1 MKFFLDTRN
10 SQETG
15 TATLCLGNEPGGEIV
30 ATLPYKTEVDTV
42 RARMFSLLPQAFD
55 QIAEFE
61 QLWFYHGGLIF
72 ECPTCKTKSLI
83 PGADDGQVGRIT
95 RLKLKIFA

>member
-10 SQETG
+10 SEVTG
-15 TATLCLGNEPGGEIV
+15 EAILTLGNEPGGQIV
-30 ATLPYKTEVDTV
+30 AKLPYKTELDTV
-42 RARMFSLLPQAFD
+42 RARMFKLLPEAYD

-61 QLWFYHGGLIF
+61 QLWFFHGPMEF
-72 ECPTCKTKSLI
+72 ECPTCKTKTSI
-83 PGADDGQVGRIT
+83 PGADDAQVGRIT